1 MIQRKVFIPS
11 RRAYQFAGEDGC
23 LSKKN
28 FIKILRSSDLFMK
41 SFDKN
46 RDGVV
51 TEVRLEQTSFLVKLN
66 NPIFFQTDMMTKAEL
81 AFSALDRD
89 NKGFISQKDFRKLTK
104 KLSDQELNDLMEK
117 VSAVNNNHRD
127 FLYYP
132 LGLLS

>member
-1 MIQRKVFIPS
+1 
-11 RRAYQFAGEDGC
+11 
-23 LSKKN
+23 
-28 FIKILRSSDLFMK
+28 MK

-51 TEVRLEQTSFLVKLN
+51 TEVRLEQTSFVVKLN

-117 VSAVNNNHRD
+117 VAAVNNQHD